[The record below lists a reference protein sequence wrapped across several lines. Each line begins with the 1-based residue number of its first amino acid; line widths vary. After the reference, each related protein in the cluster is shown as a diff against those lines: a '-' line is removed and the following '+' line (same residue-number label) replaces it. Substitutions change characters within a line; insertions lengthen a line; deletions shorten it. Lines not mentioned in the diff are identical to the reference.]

1 MIQAAKDKKGFEGK
15 NKKMS
20 GTVSVKRNLG
30 SADFLLKSG
39 SGGTV
44 VFEDRSGEK
53 KKDPRI
59 TIAKIVVLILLVL
72 LALEAVFYTLVIPC
86 LAPVKVQFAGLK
98 TIPSSLLMQKLED
111 MRTVTWIEFDSS
123 RAVDTLSSFSSIE
136 SVSVDKIFPDRVM
149 ITIKERQPVAKTI
162 IPVNGRSTTV
172 QISENGVLFMN
183 TTSVSAD
190 SNIPLI
196 SGLPVEGMQLGM
208 RFPSKFRPL
217 MAQIAAIGELP
228 QKYFSAISE
237 IQVLQKEYGNYEL
250 VLYPLQ
256 SHIRVLAD
264 RSLNEEALK
273 RMLVILDVV
282 NSIELNVSEIDL
294 RYGSISYKAHA
305 QSLENR

>member
-1 MIQAAKDKKGFEGK
+1 M
-15 NKKMS
+15 
-20 GTVSVKRNLG
+20 SVKREL
-30 SADFLLKSG
+30 SSVDFLLKSS
-39 SGGTV
+39 SGGGAV
-44 VFEDRSGEK
+44 YEDGER

-111 MRTVTWIEFDSS
+111 MRTVTWIEFDSG
-123 RAVDTLSSFSSIE
+123 RAVDALSSFSCIE
-136 SVSVDKIFPDRVM
+136 SVSVDKIFPDKVM

-172 QISENGVLFMN
+172 QISENGVLFTN

-190 SNIPLI
+190 SNIPLV

-217 MAQIAAIGELP
+217 
-228 QKYFSAISE
+228 
-237 IQVLQKEYGNYEL
+237 
-250 VLYPLQ
+250 
-256 SHIRVLAD
+256 
-264 RSLNEEALK
+264 
-273 RMLVILDVV
+273 
-282 NSIELNVSEIDL
+282 
-294 RYGSISYKAHA
+294 
-305 QSLENR
+305 

>member
-1 MIQAAKDKKGFEGK
+1 
-15 NKKMS
+15 MS
-20 GTVSVKRNLG
+20 GTVSVKRELG
-30 SADFLLKSG
+30 SVDFLLKSS
-39 SGGTV
+39 SGGGAV
-44 VFEDRSGEK
+44 YEDGEQ

-86 LAPVKVQFAGLK
+86 LAPVKVQFSGLK
-98 TIPSSLLMQKLED
+98 TVPSSLLMQKLED
-111 MRTVTWIEFDSS
+111 MRTVTWIEFDSG
-123 RAVDTLSSFSSIE
+123 RAVDALSSFSCIE
-136 SVSVDKIFPDRVM
+136 SVSVDKIFPDKVM

-172 QISENGVLFMN
+172 QISENGVLFTN

-190 SNIPLI
+190 SNIPLV

-217 MAQIAAIGELP
+217 MAQIAAIGALP

-250 VLYPLQ
+250 VLYPVQ
-256 SHIRVLAD
+256 QGGHIRVLAD

-294 RYGSISYKAHA
+294 RYGSISYKADA
-305 QSLENR
+305 QSPAAR

>member
-1 MIQAAKDKKGFEGK
+1 
-15 NKKMS
+15 MS
-20 GTVSVKRNLG
+20 GTVSVKREL
-30 SADFLLKSG
+30 SSVDFLLKSS
-39 SGGTV
+39 SGGGAV
-44 VFEDRSGEK
+44 YEDGER

-111 MRTVTWIEFDSS
+111 MRTVTWIEFDSG
-123 RAVDTLSSFSSIE
+123 RAVDAVSSFSCIE
-136 SVSVDKIFPDRVM
+136 SVSVDKIFPDKVM

-172 QISENGVLFMN
+172 QISENGVLFTN

-190 SNIPLI
+190 SNIPLV

-217 MAQIAAIGELP
+217 MAQIAAIGALP

-250 VLYPLQ
+250 VLYPVQ
-256 SHIRVLAD
+256 QGGHIRVLAD

-294 RYGSISYKAHA
+294 RYGSISYKADA
-305 QSLENR
+305 QSLAAR

>member
-1 MIQAAKDKKGFEGK
+1 
-15 NKKMS
+15 MS
-20 GTVSVKRNLG
+20 GTVSVKREL
-30 SADFLLKSG
+30 SSVDFLLKSS
-39 SGGTV
+39 SGGGAV
-44 VFEDRSGEK
+44 YEDGER

-111 MRTVTWIEFDSS
+111 MRTVTWIEFDSG
-123 RAVDTLSSFSSIE
+123 RAVDALSSFSFIE
-136 SVSVDKIFPDRVM
+136 IVSVDKIFPDKVM

-172 QISENGVLFMN
+172 QISENGVLFTN

-190 SNIPLI
+190 SNIPLV

-217 MAQIAAIGELP
+217 MAQIAAIGALP

-250 VLYPLQ
+250 VLYPVQ
-256 SHIRVLAD
+256 QGGHIRVLAD

-294 RYGSISYKAHA
+294 RYGSISYKADA
-305 QSLENR
+305 QSLAAR

>member
-1 MIQAAKDKKGFEGK
+1 
-15 NKKMS
+15 MS
-20 GTVSVKRNLG
+20 GTVSVKRELG
-30 SADFLLKSG
+30 SVDFLLKS
-39 SGGTV
+39 SSRGGAV
-44 VFEDRSGEK
+44 YEDGEQ

-86 LAPVKVQFAGLK
+86 LAPVKVQFSGLK
-98 TIPSSLLMQKLED
+98 TVPSSLLMQKLED
-111 MRTVTWIEFDSS
+111 MRTVTWIEFDSG
-123 RAVDTLSSFSSIE
+123 RAVDALSSFSCIE
-136 SVSVDKIFPDRVM
+136 SVSVDKIFPDKVM

-172 QISENGVLFMN
+172 QISENGVLFTN

-190 SNIPLI
+190 SNIPLV

-217 MAQIAAIGELP
+217 MAQIAAIGALP

-250 VLYPLQ
+250 VLYPVQ
-256 SHIRVLAD
+256 QGGHIRVLAD

-294 RYGSISYKAHA
+294 RYGSISYKADA
-305 QSLENR
+305 QSPAAR

>member
-1 MIQAAKDKKGFEGK
+1 
-15 NKKMS
+15 MS
-20 GTVSVKRNLG
+20 GILSVKRG
-30 SADFLLKSG
+30 TSGIGQDVDFLMKSSDG
-39 SGGTV
+39 IPAFKEKGNT
-44 VFEDRSGEK
+44 K

-59 TIAKIVVLILLVL
+59 TIAKIVVLILIVL
-72 LALEAVFYTLVIPC
+72 LAIEAVFYTMVIPC
-86 LAPVKVQFAGLK
+86 LAPVKVQFSGLK

-111 MRTVTWIEFDSS
+111 LGTVTWIEFDSS
-123 RAVDTLSSFSSIE
+123 RAVDSLSSFSSIE
-136 SVSVDKIFPDRVM
+136 SVSVDKIFPDKVL
-149 ITIKERQPVAKTI
+149 ISIKERKPVAKTI
-162 IPVNGRSTTV
+162 VNINDRSTTV
-172 QISENGVLFMN
+172 QISENGVLFTN

-196 SGLPVEGMQLGM
+196 SGLPVDGMQLGM

-217 MAQIAAIGELP
+217 MAQIAAIGALP

-250 VLYPLQ
+250 VLYPVQ
-256 SHIRVLAD
+256 SHVRVLAD

-294 RYGSISYKAHA
+294 RYGSISYKADD
-305 QSLENR
+305 QTMTDR

>member
-1 MIQAAKDKKGFEGK
+1 
-15 NKKMS
+15 MS
-20 GTVSVKRNLG
+20 GTVSVKRELG
-30 SADFLLKSG
+30 SVDFLLKSS
-39 SGGTV
+39 SGGSAV
-44 VFEDRSGEK
+44 YEDGEQ

-86 LAPVKVQFAGLK
+86 LAPVKVQFSGLK
-98 TIPSSLLMQKLED
+98 TVPSSLLMQKLED
-111 MRTVTWIEFDSS
+111 MRTVTWIEFDSG
-123 RAVDTLSSFSSIE
+123 RAVDALSSFSCIE
-136 SVSVDKIFPDRVM
+136 SVSVDKIFPDKVM

-172 QISENGVLFMN
+172 QISENGVLFTN

-190 SNIPLI
+190 SNIPLV

-217 MAQIAAIGELP
+217 MAQIAAIGALP

-250 VLYPLQ
+250 VLYPVQ
-256 SHIRVLAD
+256 QGGHIRVLAD

-294 RYGSISYKAHA
+294 RYGSISYKADA
-305 QSLENR
+305 QSPAAR

>member
-1 MIQAAKDKKGFEGK
+1 M
-15 NKKMS
+15 
-20 GTVSVKRNLG
+20 SVKRELG
-30 SADFLLKSG
+30 SVDFLLKSS
-39 SGGTV
+39 SGGGAV
-44 VFEDRSGEK
+44 YEDGEQ

-86 LAPVKVQFAGLK
+86 LAPVKVQFSGLK
-98 TIPSSLLMQKLED
+98 TVPSSLLMQKLED
-111 MRTVTWIEFDSS
+111 MRTVTWIEFDSG
-123 RAVDTLSSFSSIE
+123 RAVDALSSFSCIE
-136 SVSVDKIFPDRVM
+136 SVSVDKIFPDKVM

-172 QISENGVLFMN
+172 QISENGVLFTN

-190 SNIPLI
+190 SNIPLV

-217 MAQIAAIGELP
+217 MAQIAAIGALP

-250 VLYPLQ
+250 VLYPVQ
-256 SHIRVLAD
+256 QGGHIRVLAD

-294 RYGSISYKAHA
+294 RYGSISYKADA
-305 QSLENR
+305 QSPAAR

>member
-1 MIQAAKDKKGFEGK
+1 
-15 NKKMS
+15 
-20 GTVSVKRNLG
+20 
-30 SADFLLKSG
+30 
-39 SGGTV
+39 
-44 VFEDRSGEK
+44 
-53 KKDPRI
+53 
-59 TIAKIVVLILLVL
+59 
-72 LALEAVFYTLVIPC
+72 
-86 LAPVKVQFAGLK
+86 
-98 TIPSSLLMQKLED
+98 
-111 MRTVTWIEFDSS
+111 
-123 RAVDTLSSFSSIE
+123 
-136 SVSVDKIFPDRVM
+136 
-149 ITIKERQPVAKTI
+149 
-162 IPVNGRSTTV
+162 
-172 QISENGVLFMN
+172 MN

>member
-1 MIQAAKDKKGFEGK
+1 
-15 NKKMS
+15 MS
-20 GTVSVKRNLG
+20 GSVSAKREQG
-30 SADFLLKSG
+30 SADFLLKSS
-39 SGGTV
+39 SGAGV
-44 VFEDRSGEK
+44 VFDEVRGER

-59 TIAKIVVLILLVL
+59 TIAKIVVLILLAL

-86 LAPVKVQFAGLK
+86 LAPVKVQFQGLK
-98 TIPSSLLMQKLED
+98 TVPSSLLMQKLED
-111 MRTVTWIEFDSS
+111 MRTVTWIEFDSG
-123 RAVDTLSSFSSIE
+123 RAVDALSSFSCIE
-136 SVSVDKIFPDRVM
+136 SVSVDKVFPDKVM
-149 ITIKERQPVAKTI
+149 IRIKERQAVAKTI
-162 IPVNGRSTTV
+162 IPMNGRSTTV
-172 QISENGVLFMN
+172 QISENGVLFTN

-190 SNIPLI
+190 SNIPLV

-217 MAQIAAIGELP
+217 MAQIAAIGALP

-250 VLYPLQ
+250 VLYPVQ
-256 SHIRVLAD
+256 QGGHVRVLAD

-294 RYGSISYKAHA
+294 RYGSISYKADA
-305 QSLENR
+305 QGLAAR